1 MELNNFSAQSI
12 LARSIA
18 DKSID
23 DIEPLVSAMKKM
35 CFTSFFFMAIAQSG
49 ALLPTGVGIWIVRGS
64 LSYTTS

>member
-12 LARSIA
+12 LARSMA

-23 DIEPLVSAMKKM
+23 DIEPLVSATKKM

-49 ALLPTGVGIWIVRGS
+49 A
-64 LSYTTS
+64 

>member
-23 DIEPLVSAMKKM
+23 DIDPLVSAMKKM
-35 CFTSFFFMAIAQSG
+35 CLTSFFFMAIAQSG
-49 ALLPTGVGIWIVRGS
+49 A
-64 LSYTTS
+64 